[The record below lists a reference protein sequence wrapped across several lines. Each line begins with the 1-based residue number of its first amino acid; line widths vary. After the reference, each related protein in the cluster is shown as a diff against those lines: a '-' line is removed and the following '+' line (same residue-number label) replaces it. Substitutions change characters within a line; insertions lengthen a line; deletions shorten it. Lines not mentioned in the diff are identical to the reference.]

1 MQTDNTY
8 TYAERAIVHQT
19 PMPDGRMLILAYG
32 GTQDPWATGF
42 LGEDNGAYFGTRE
55 AGWQSYTKRMAEG
68 LGLMV
73 APEGSVVLSA
83 EQINRIQA
91 GAADLAKSHDDF
103 EKALRTDNCDP
114 QVRLRAEDNIAE
126 SAMDM
131 GNLLRDLRLYTPA
144 NTTEPDGEDKPEVA
158 ETPQHTTGTFVEA
171 VTNGENW
178 NR

>member
-8 TYAERAIVHQT
+8 SYAGRAIVHRT
-19 PMPDGRMLILAYG
+19 PMPDGRMLILACG
-32 GTQDPWATGF
+32 GTRDPWATGF

-55 AGWQSYTKRMAEG
+55 AGWQSYAKRMAEG

-83 EQINRIQA
+83 EQINRVQA
-91 GAADLAKSHDDF
+91 GAAELATAHDDF
-103 EKALRTDNCDP
+103 EKALGTDSCEAHI
-114 QVRLRAEDNIAE
+114 RLKAEDDIAE
-126 SAMDM
+126 SAIQM
-131 GNLLRDLRLYTPA
+131 GRLLADLGLYTPA
-144 NTTEPDGEDKPEVA
+144 NTPEEDSEDEPAAA

-171 VTNGENW
+171 VTNDQNW